1 MSRFYFTTSFT
12 TSFEFPLLS
21 NSYME
26 STNIEGLQDKQNSK
40 NTGGI
45 MRYQLRNFQLF
56 LVVFLTGSSGNVFP
70 YRDKFDPIWNGIK
83 YRCKIKE
90 ISVGIFNWL

>member
-1 MSRFYFTTSFT
+1 MSRFYGTTSFT

-21 NSYME
+21 NSYMQ

-45 MRYQLRNFQLF
+45 MRYQLRIFQLI
-56 LVVFLTGSSGNVFP
+56 LVVFSNGCVGGLEKVNWISS
-70 YRDKFDPIWNGIK
+70 YRSNLRRSESRWCD
-83 YRCKIKE
+83 
-90 ISVGIFNWL
+90 SL

>member
-1 MSRFYFTTSFT
+1 MSRFYGTTSFT

-21 NSYME
+21 NSYMQ

-56 LVVFLTGSSGNVFP
+56 LLVFLTGCTSGMEEKKRVTKTLTPNK
-70 YRDKFDPIWNGIK
+70 D
-83 YRCKIKE
+83 
-90 ISVGIFNWL
+90 S

>member
-1 MSRFYFTTSFT
+1 MSRFYGT

-26 STNIEGLQDKQNSK
+26 STNIEGWQDKQNSK

-56 LVVFLTGSSGNVFP
+56 LVVFLTGCTSGSLKNVEKCSKDIGTDLTL
-70 YRDKFDPIWNGIK
+70 Y
-83 YRCKIKE
+83 E
-90 ISVGIFNWL
+90 IG